1 VRGDIVENDVVLRV
15 VSPMNSK
22 RGAYQTR
29 DWMRGSCRLCH
40 LHDEQLRSKVG
51 LKWSLRMDRF
61 ERYRNINETRSQ
73 VREHLCG
80 SNSVAV
86 HNRHSSFAG
95 VSKKVIK
102 RLLHGR
108 IYIS

>member
-1 VRGDIVENDVVLRV
+1 MRGDIVENDVVLRV

-61 ERYRNINETRSQ
+61 ERYRNKRDEIPGTGASLWQ
-73 VREHLCG
+73 QLCG
-80 SNSVAV
+80 GS
-86 HNRHSSFAG
+86 
-95 VSKKVIK
+95 
-102 RLLHGR
+102 
-108 IYIS
+108 